1 MEALVSLIDQHGR
14 KIRKLRLSL
23 TDKCNLRCHYCM
35 PIDSTFMDEEKYL
48 SPEDYSSIVS
58 ELCDH
63 GLEELRLTGGEPL
76 LRKNFEV
83 IIERLSRLPLRKIGL
98 TTNGIFLDRYLEILK
113 ANRVHH
119 LNISL
124 DSLKEENFRKITY
137 GNHLKKVLANIE
149 LAQKMNFHIKLNVVA
164 MRGVNDHEL
173 LDFVEY
179 SKSTG
184 IEVRFL
190 ELMRIGFAC
199 GNQADQFISAS
210 ELISNLQKNFELKA
224 VVKEMDSTSFN
235 YLLSNGAQIGFIA
248 SESKAFCGQCSRWR
262 LSADGI
268 LRACLLKDDGITI
281 KNTNKEQ
288 REDIY
293 RTLLGMKPFERPV
306 EVAHHMNA
314 IGG

>member
-1 MEALVSLIDQHGR
+1 
-14 KIRKLRLSL
+14 
-23 TDKCNLRCHYCM
+23 M
-35 PIDSTFMDEEKYL
+35 PVDSTFMNEEKYL
-48 SPEDYSSIVS
+48 TPVDYAEIVS

-76 LRKNFEV
+76 LRKNFV
-83 IIERLSRLPLRKIGL
+83 TIVERLSRFPLKKIGL
-98 TTNGIFLDRYLEILK
+98 TTNGIFLDRYLETLK

-149 LAQKMNFHIKLNVVA
+149 LARNLHFHIKLNVVA

-173 LDFVEY
+173 LDFVEF
-179 SKSTG
+179 SRATG
-184 IEVRFL
+184 LEVRFL
-190 ELMRIGFAC
+190 ELMRIGHAC
-199 GNQADQFISAS
+199 ADQTDQFIPAS
-210 ELISNLQKNFELKA
+210 ELISNLQKNFDLKP
-224 VVKEMDSTSFN
+224 VVKESDSTSFN
-235 YLLSNGAQIGFIA
+235 YLLDDGAQIGFIA
-248 SESKAFCGQCSRWR
+248 SESKAFCGLCSRWR

-268 LRACLLKDDGITI
+268 LRACLLKNDGISI
-281 KNTNKEQ
+281 KNTTKEQ

-293 RTLLGMKPFERPV
+293 RTLLGMKPFKRPL